1 MSKVRKKKHRYPPGW
16 NEKRVRKLAEYYDNQ
31 TDDEAAIEINAAMK
45 NENQRPTLRPTS
57 ALAKSINFT
66 DDMMN
71 VHLMDG
77 RVIGVP
83 IAWFPRLLA
92 ASPKQRKKY
101 EIGGGGIGL
110 HWPELDE
117 DLSVAGLLA
126 GADQA
131 SG

>member
-1 MSKVRKKKHRYPPGW
+1 MSTSA
-16 NEKRVRKLAEYYDNQ
+16 KRTNKTMRSY
-31 TDDEAAIEINAAMK
+31 
-45 NENQRPTLRPTS
+45 RPTS
-57 ALAKSINFT
+57 ALAKSIEFT

-77 RVIGVP
+77 RIIGVP
-83 IAWFPRLLA
+83 LAWSPRLLA
-92 ASPKQRKKY
+92 ATPKQRKKY

-110 HWPELDE
+110 HWAELDE

-131 SG
+131 SS

>member
-1 MSKVRKKKHRYPPGW
+1 MSILAKRTKKSTRSF
-16 NEKRVRKLAEYYDNQ
+16 
-31 TDDEAAIEINAAMK
+31 
-45 NENQRPTLRPTS
+45 RPTS
-57 ALAKSINFT
+57 ALAKSIEFT

-83 IAWFPRLLA
+83 LAWFPRLLA
-92 ASPKQRKKY
+92 ATPRQRKKY

-110 HWPELDE
+110 HWPEIDE

-131 SG
+131 ST

>member
-1 MSKVRKKKHRYPPGW
+1 MSTLVSR
-16 NEKRVRKLAEYYDNQ
+16 A
-31 TDDEAAIEINAAMK
+31 K
-45 NENQRPTLRPTS
+45 NKTGRSYRPTS
-57 ALAKSINFT
+57 ALAKTIDFT

-83 IAWFPRLLA
+83 LAWFPRLLA
-92 ASPKQRKKY
+92 ATSKQRKKY

-110 HWPELDE
+110 HWPDLDE
-117 DLSVAGLLA
+117 DLSVVGLLA

-131 SG
+131 SS

>member
-1 MSKVRKKKHRYPPGW
+1 MSTLASRTKKKS
-16 NEKRVRKLAEYYDNQ
+16 VRSYG
-31 TDDEAAIEINAAMK
+31 
-45 NENQRPTLRPTS
+45 PTS
-57 ALAKSINFT
+57 ALAKSIDFT
-66 DDMMN
+66 DDLMN

-83 IAWFPRLLA
+83 LAWFPRLLA
-92 ASPKQRKKY
+92 ATPKQRKKY

-110 HWPELDE
+110 HWPDLDE

-131 SG
+131 SA